1 MKKLLSTLIGSSL
14 LATGIIST
22 SATSASAACNV
33 DNIFSDALT
42 ASECY
47 DGTDKNDDA
56 GDLAGFLDGIINGGG
71 SDGSGASTDKV
82 ENYNGGF
89 NDYFSVSSEDGLTGT
104 ITFTEDIENTFSIVL
119 KGSTGWSAYKF
130 DGVTAG
136 DTFNWTMAGVPLNNG
151 GNTPALSHA
160 SLYLTEGGSGGGVST
175 PEPSLM
181 IGLAVLGGGLVA
193 SRLRKSN

>member
-22 SATSASAACNV
+22 SATSASAACSV

-56 GDLAGFLDGIINGGG
+56 GDLTGWLGDIINGGG
-71 SDGSGASTDKV
+71 PDGLGASGDKV
-82 ENYNGGF
+82 EGYNGS
-89 NDYFSVSSEDGLTGT
+89 NDYFTVNSEGGLTGT
-104 ITFTEDIENTFSIVL
+104 ITFTQTIDSPFSIVL

-136 DTFNWTMAGVPLNNG
+136 DTFDWTMAGVPLNNG
-151 GNTPALSHA
+151 GKTPALSHA
-160 SLYLTEGGSGGGVST
+160 SLYLTEGGGGVKT